1 MVAALHRRLVVLSSI
16 CMVSLNC
23 SMIKRGMIG
32 PNAILGGFMNLSA
45 TCECGTEYDLN
56 YVEQAGGASF
66 SYDAC
71 PDCGIQLDRETVAE
85 AIHADPEAQ
94 AELY

>member
-1 MVAALHRRLVVLSSI
+1 MVAAQHRRLVVLGSI

-23 SMIKRGMIG
+23 SMIKRAMIG

-56 YVEQAGGASF
+56 YVEHDGGASF

-71 PDCGIQLDRETVAE
+71 PDCGVLLDRETVAE
-85 AIHADPEAQ
+85 AINAD
-94 AELY
+94 

>member
-1 MVAALHRRLVVLSSI
+1 
-16 CMVSLNC
+16 
-23 SMIKRGMIG
+23 
-32 PNAILGGFMNLSA
+32 MNLSA

-56 YVEQAGGASF
+56 YVEHDGGASF

-85 AIHADPEAQ
+85 ALNENLLDGE
-94 AELY
+94 

>member
-1 MVAALHRRLVVLSSI
+1 MLPIGYVGQHLHSQPELQYDQMGNDR
-16 CMVSLNC
+16 
-23 SMIKRGMIG
+23 
-32 PNAILGGFMNLSA
+32 PNAILGGFMNLAA

-56 YVEQAGGASF
+56 YVEYDGGASF

-85 AIHADPEAQ
+85 AINAD
-94 AELY
+94 